1 MALTTPRYVLPYPV
15 AADANNV
22 PSDMLALATALDNK
36 MSSFIS
42 TTAALRPAASLSG
55 RVHFATDTK
64 EISYDT
70 GAVWRSLTG
79 APVIPMGRYYLTTTP
94 ASNVTFAA
102 IAWNATSFNRN
113 GFPVAATKIIVPV
126 TGYWKIRATARWN
139 IGGAGLGQVLLQI
152 RQGPN
157 SDTAGTP
164 IATAQRSAN
173 WTLAYDN
180 DISAEVE
187 CRVSLAAG
195 ADVAIWHSA
204 TPASTIYGSG
214 EVTFVEAEL
223 VSVT

>member
-1 MALTTPRYVLPYPV
+1 MALTTPRYALRYPV
-15 AADANNV
+15 AADPNNV
-22 PSDMLALATALDNK
+22 PSDLLNLATDLDNK

-79 APVIPMGRYYLTTTP
+79 APVIPMGRYFATTTP
-94 ASNVTFAA
+94 ASGTSFAV
-102 IAWNATSFNRN
+102 IAWNSTSFNRN

-126 TGYWKIRATARWN
+126 AGYWKIRAQARWN
-139 IGGAGLGQVLLQI
+139 IGGAGVGQALLEI

-157 SDTAGTP
+157 SDTAGTA
-164 IATAQRSAN
+164 IARAQKSAN
-173 WTLAYDN
+173 WVSAYDN
-180 DISAEVE
+180 DITVEVE
-187 CRVSLAAG
+187 TRVNLAAG
-195 ADVAIWHSA
+195 ADCAVWHAAS
-204 TPASTIYGSG
+204 PASTLYGSAA
-214 EVTFVEAEL
+214 ETFVEAEL